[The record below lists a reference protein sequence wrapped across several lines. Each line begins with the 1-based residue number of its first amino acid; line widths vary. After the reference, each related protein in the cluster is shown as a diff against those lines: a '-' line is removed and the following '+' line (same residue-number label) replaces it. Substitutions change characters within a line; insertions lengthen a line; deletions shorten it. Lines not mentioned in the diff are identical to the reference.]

1 VALDG
6 VRLGRPGTFSPWRNL
21 ASCGSP
27 SHGPVASGSETVA
40 GRESEAPVSVPGT
53 FRFARLLSV
62 ASPCRF
68 AGGSAF
74 GRLAVALEGARLR
87 CLGRFWPRRHLVS
100 CRSSSQGAVALGFES
115 LRGRESEAPVKVP
128 VIARF
133 AHLSAFASPC
143 QFGSGSRAE
152 LGSVAAWLFSAPV
165 AAGSAEAVSQT
176 SNYVFKP
183 TAVPPLRF
191 NQALPRGGGL
201 TRR

>member
-6 VRLGRPGTFSPWRNL
+6 VRLRRSGTFSPWRNFG
-21 ASCGSP
+21 SCRFP
-27 SHGPVASGSETVA
+27 SQDPVAPGSEPVA
-40 GRESEAPVSVPGT
+40 GREPEAPVNVPGT
-53 FRFARLLSV
+53 LGFAQLSSV
-62 ASPCRF
+62 ASPCRI
-68 AGGSAF
+68 AGGSAL
-74 GRLAVALEGARLR
+74 GGLAVELEEARLR
-87 CLGRFWPRRHLVS
+87 CLGRFWPRGHLAS

-133 AHLSAFASPC
+133 AYLAAFASRC
-143 QFGSGSRAE
+143 WFGSGSRAE
-152 LGSVAAWLFSAPV
+152 LGSEAAWLFGAPV
-165 AAGSAEAVSQT
+165 AAGSPVAVSQT

-191 NQALPRGGGL
+191 NRSLPRGGGL